1 MEFQTHY
8 TRTIRSAPERNS
20 GQTLVEKA
28 GYISARE
35 RIENMILAGQ
45 RLVDSRR
52 ARHDFAE
59 GEPLDESFTDPTRAR
74 NFDLADAT
82 QMQLRTDYNIAQSAA
97 LAQTE
102 ADAKATQ
109 TQTGASGAVTDSNPE

>member
-20 GQTLVEKA
+20 GQTIVERA
-28 GYISARE
+28 GYISAQE

-45 RLVDSRR
+45 RLVDYRR

-59 GEPLDESFTDPTRAR
+59 GEQLDESFTDPTRAR

-97 LAQTE
+97 LAQAE
-102 ADAKATQ
+102 VDQKASQ
-109 TQTGASGAVTDSNPE
+109 TQTEASGAISNSNTE